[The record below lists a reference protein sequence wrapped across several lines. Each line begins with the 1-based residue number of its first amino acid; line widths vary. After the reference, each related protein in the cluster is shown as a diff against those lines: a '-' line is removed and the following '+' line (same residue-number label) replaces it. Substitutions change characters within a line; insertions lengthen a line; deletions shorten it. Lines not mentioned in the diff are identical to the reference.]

1 MWNLCETHM
10 KRALNM
16 WFWNIYG
23 VNVWNPGVSH
33 ISHVIL
39 TCDLHM
45 WFACDLTCGLQVVKK
60 TKSAS
65 ALFPYLDKYIVW
77 LQKTWNTVHRSYRQP
92 FWHFYSVLLAYLELG
107 SKNQHQFLLL
117 EKEQLSLTPHFVL
130 HRRRKIIWGREWHE
144 RKLWC
149 SFS

>member
-1 MWNLCETHM
+1 MKLVWNTFETHIKHVVLEHLWHKCVKPRCFTYFTCDFNM
-10 KRALNM
+10 RFEHVICMWFNM
-16 WFWNIYG
+16 WFA
-23 VNVWNPGVSH
+23 S
-33 ISHVIL
+33 SK
-39 TCDLHM
+39 
-45 WFACDLTCGLQVVKK
+45 KK
-60 TKSAS
+60 TLSAS